1 MSHYREKSKG
11 NVESGKV
18 LSDADCGHARRALLS
33 QVQADSIWH
42 IQTQKRT
49 FFLKMQTIFPITCT
63 FAFLSFPGL
72 NDRGMGRENLKSPVD
87 GISTPLDAYSP
98 IGEFCVLILL

>member
-1 MSHYREKSKG
+1 
-11 NVESGKV
+11 
-18 LSDADCGHARRALLS
+18 
-33 QVQADSIWH
+33 
-42 IQTQKRT
+42 
-49 FFLKMQTIFPITCT
+49 MQTIFPITCT